1 MDAAPTGDEHP
12 TPLSPADRRR
22 LLADLTVQLD
32 EFGRL
37 VGALVELARGAQPA
51 VAPVPVQLDDLV
63 ATAVDRARAFAGP
76 EQRIDLRSTP
86 IVVPGE
92 ADRLERAVANLL
104 DNAVKYGRGA
114 PIDVRVDR
122 DGHMH
127 ATVTVRDHGPG
138 IPDDHLAH
146 VFERFY
152 RAPDARGAPGSGL
165 GLSIVAQVVE
175 AHAGTVEA
183 AAAGGGGTAV
193 TMRLPAAPTD
203 G

>member
-1 MDAAPTGDEHP
+1 MD
-12 TPLSPADRRR
+12 LLRRPRGR
-22 LLADLTVQLD
+22 LLLL
-32 EFGRL
+32 GL
-37 VGALVELARGAQPA
+37 IALIAVAIAVPALAREASES
-51 VAPVPVQLDDLV
+51 DDLV
-63 ATAVDRARAFAGP
+63 AMAVDRARAYAGP
-76 EQRIDLRSTP
+76 EQRIDLHSTP
-86 IVVPGE
+86 VVVPGE

-122 DGHMH
+122 DGQAH

-138 IPDDHLAH
+138 IPEEHLPH

-152 RAPDARGAPGSGL
+152 RAPEARDAAGSGL

-183 AAAGGGGTAV
+183 VAAHGGGTTV
-193 TMRLPAAPTD
+193 TVRLPAATTD